1 MKNKLNPKKSLRSQL
16 FLSFILPFILLGV
29 LVFGFVNYLT
39 NMIIDD
45 HVLPQFDE
53 ILQIHGDTLAN
64 SIDETVITE
73 TIQNAQDPNGELVAS
88 LDSFMEGK
96 EGIEY
101 VYVLTKQDNVDYIV
115 GLNGTADVMMES
127 PFTAEQEQS
136 FTEETTVLTSIYED
150 EWGVHKSY
158 FVPLPN
164 SDAIVGIDMDTTFIH
179 TLNNT
184 ILLFQVVFFIIS
196 ILIGA
201 IVAYLFGN
209 RLNRPI
215 QSLLK
220 SMKKISDGDL
230 TEKISSNRQ
239 DEIGRLATNFEEMR
253 LSLVTIIASVKTNS
267 KNINGTSSDLVQA
280 FDELSDASTQI
291 AVGTSEEARA
301 SETRTMH
308 IDSISQGFSVM
319 SHKIQDVS
327 EQTKQ
332 IDLFTKET
340 GTYAEQ
346 GSIQMME
353 ITEQINRIQQNG
365 TTSFERVIVSITDQG
380 LGIPAAE
387 VNQLFQKFK
396 RIDNSE
402 SRKIG
407 GTGLGLAIC
416 KEIID
421 KHEGEIWVD
430 SIEGQGSTFSFSVP
444 LAAPKK
450 EIAGAQDVSLSRV
463 MLLEDDTSLALL
475 LSDELKASGFSVV
488 HHYKPDRAIED
499 AQNETFVSIVVDI
512 MLGEDQNGWD
522 VIRKLKES
530 DQTNHIPIIVSSA
543 LDTDESKVKEFG
555 VEAYLTKPYSPE
567 RLSEIIQSI
576 VHRNESN

>member
-1 MKNKLNPKKSLRSQL
+1 MKLNELV
-16 FLSFILPFILLGV
+16 LGV
-29 LVFGFVNYLT
+29 VDQLNVSSQDHSLIVFDHAVDLEVIGDSERIIQVLT
-39 NMIIDD
+39 NLISNAIKFS
-45 HVLPQFDE
+45 PGG
-53 ILQIHGDTLAN
+53 GD
-64 SIDETVITE
+64 
-73 TIQNAQDPNGELVAS
+73 
-88 LDSFMEGK
+88 
-96 EGIEY
+96 
-101 VYVLTKQDNVDYIV
+101 
-115 GLNGTADVMMES
+115 
-127 PFTAEQEQS
+127 
-136 FTEETTVLTSIYED
+136 
-150 EWGVHKSY
+150 
-158 FVPLPN
+158 
-164 SDAIVGIDMDTTFIH
+164 
-179 TLNNT
+179 
-184 ILLFQVVFFIIS
+184 
-196 ILIGA
+196 
-201 IVAYLFGN
+201 
-209 RLNRPI
+209 
-215 QSLLK
+215 
-220 SMKKISDGDL
+220 
-230 TEKISSNRQ
+230 
-239 DEIGRLATNFEEMR
+239 
-253 LSLVTIIASVKTNS
+253 VTIAL
-267 KNINGTSSDLVQA
+267 KN
-280 FDELSDASTQI
+280 
-291 AVGTSEEARA
+291 
-301 SETRTMH
+301 
-308 IDSISQGFSVM
+308 
-319 SHKIQDVS
+319 
-327 EQTKQ
+327 EQK
-332 IDLFTKET
+332 
-340 GTYAEQ
+340 
-346 GSIQMME
+346 
-353 ITEQINRIQQNG
+353 
-365 TTSFERVIVSITDQG
+365 RVIVSITDQG

-576 VHRNESN
+576 VHRDESN